1 MYRYFA
7 INKFVQPS
15 RLAMLGLPKTA
26 DFEEMGLK
34 FEVFGPEKDVFEG
47 VLGLK
52 LNKSGRK
59 QLLN

>member
-1 MYRYFA
+1 
-7 INKFVQPS
+7 
-15 RLAMLGLPKTA
+15 MLGLPKTA

-52 LNKSGRK
+52 LNKYGRK